1 MSVTNTLGARKIK
14 MPLIHIHSPA
24 STFADDD
31 HEALADEL
39 TLVALESERLP
50 MEPFDKS
57 TT

>member
-1 MSVTNTLGARKIK
+1 
-14 MPLIHIHSPA
+14 MPLIHVHSPA